1 MIATTGDDGRL
12 VLRLEP
18 RTAYRLTEDYLG
30 AYVLEP
36 LEGEDL
42 AEALAEQARDL
53 EPPSPELAA
62 ALAAIT
68 AQFGRRSG

>member
-1 MIATTGDDGRL
+1 VIATTGDDGRL

-18 RTAYRLTEDYLG
+18 RTSYRLSEDYLG

-42 AEALAEQARDL
+42 VEALADEARDL
-53 EPPSPELAA
+53 EPPSPELQA
-62 ALAAIT
+62 ALDAIA
-68 AQFGRRSG
+68 AQFGRRSA